1 MADTGEDREIGRRTQ
16 AHQAATVAKSKKL
29 AQKLKGSSA
38 AKKSGKGGTGE
49 WQPKSRG

>member
-1 MADTGEDREIGRRTQ
+1 MADTGEDREISRRTQ

-29 AQKLKGSSA
+29 AQTVQGSPPG
-38 AKKSGKGGTGE
+38 KKAGKTGKGE